1 MRAITAAPP
10 RDLALIGRNGPAA
23 FAHRTELIERNGA
36 GDPSPQ
42 GGFVLRSLLGGFVA
56 LSLTACAEGPQAAFD
71 AHAAPVLERS
81 CTIGS
86 GCHGVPAGEPL
97 PELGFFVTVD
107 DSGRLGDPVA
117 ARAAALTRV
126 TTSAPPHLSSLVR
139 IPLATAHAGGPHVG
153 GDIFG
158 SPDDPQAAALA
169 RWIDAEPDGTG
180 GEDVLLTELETQ
192 FAEEV
197 LPVLLERCAFSGCH
211 GPSDVA
217 NTSFPAR
224 RDPST
229 GAVAPLEVRATRR
242 ALRKFLELTGADVR
256 LSRLVRK
263 AIGETSGGLRH
274 RGGPST
280 FFPEAPPADP
290 LDAPGL
296 RAILRWATA
305 ERAALGI
312 AEDRAPRGLL
322 YVRGPI
328 AERAPYRIEAGGA
341 GSDLF
346 LAPWPPGSGTPENLT
361 ATLHPEGPVEIR
373 EPAVA
378 HDGRTIA
385 FAMRRATERTF
396 ALYQLDADTRES
408 RRLTPESAS
417 GSFVSPVFGPDGR
430 LVAVW
435 DGHGEPGTDGDGVPP
450 ELVAVA
456 PDGTLERLTFT
467 RAPEVRP
474 AVLAA
479 GKTRGMVIFSVR
491 RSGPRGSEGVLFRFP
506 PCHDPDRHGEPEYH
520 VQFGASLVPMA
531 PLVARELPDGRQ
543 VLVVLSS
550 TGSRDDRGALFVL
563 DRSLGP
569 RLPDGAPP
577 SIAFPVDPISV
588 LDAAP
593 RYRDPIALPDG
604 RVLVATDTDRAQGE
618 DALVAVTIVD
628 GAGGAT
634 LGPTE
639 TWLAEAGASL
649 RDPALLMAHPIEDD
663 DHAAIVDPSLPWARI
678 AIRSAPVLEAIYGRP
693 EPYGA
698 RPLRSDLR
706 AVRVLVPA
714 RTEGALPAPGA
725 RVLAEVPLAADGSA
739 ELHVPARTPV
749 LLNWLDARGMVIG
762 NQLDRWFY
770 GEGGE
775 LVPAGAN
782 AATYAHACASCHG
795 ALSGDPSLSI
805 APAPDAISAASVT
818 LSTHDGRDRRRP
830 IPPADLTGLDP
841 RSVTF
846 EADVA
851 PLVAALCVR
860 CHGETDPAAGL
871 ALTSAPGARYPLAYE
886 SLVTFVDAGLRARR
900 SPLVER
906 LSGDELD
913 APGSPRGPCP
923 PEGVDEDTL
932 RLFCRW
938 IESGSVYR
946 EVDGAR

>member
-1 MRAITAAPP
+1 LISRNCEGARA
-10 RDLALIGRNGPAA
+10 L
-23 FAHRTELIERNGA
+23 HGA
-36 GDPSPQ
+36 
-42 GGFVLRSLLGGFVA
+42 FVLRSFLGGLATLCLV
-56 LSLTACAEGPQAAFD
+56 ACAAGPHAAFEAD
-71 AHAAPVLERS
+71 AVPVLERS
-81 CTIGS
+81 CTVGN
-86 GCHGVPAGEPL
+86 GCHGVPTTEPL
-97 PELGFFVTVD
+97 PEVGFFLSID
-107 DSGRLGDPVA
+107 GSGRLTDPVA
-117 ARAAALTRV
+117 ARARALERV
-126 TTSAPPHLSSLVR
+126 TTTAPPHLSSLVR

-153 GDIFG
+153 GDVFA
-158 SPDDPQAAALA
+158 SPDDPQAASLA

-180 GEDVLLTELETQ
+180 GEDVVLTELEAQ
-192 FAEEV
+192 FADEV

-217 NTSFPAR
+217 NTSFPIR

-242 ALRKFLELTGADVR
+242 TVRKFLELTGAEVR

-263 AIGETSGGLRH
+263 AIGEASGGLRH

-280 FFPEAPPADP
+280 FFPEAPPTDP
-290 LDAPGL
+290 LAARGL
-296 RAILRWATA
+296 QAILRWATA

-312 AEDRAPRGLL
+312 TDDRTPRGLL
-322 YVRGPI
+322 YVQGPI
-328 AERAPYRIEAGGA
+328 AERTPYRIEAGVT

-346 LAPWPPGSGTPENLT
+346 LAPWPPGSAPPENLT
-361 ATLHPEGPVEIR
+361 ASLHPEGPAEIR

-385 FAMRRATERTF
+385 FAMRRATESTF
-396 ALYQLDADTRES
+396 ALYQLDADTREG
-408 RRLTPESAS
+408 RRLTSEGAS

-430 LVAVW
+430 LVAAW
-435 DGHGEPGTDGDGVPP
+435 DGHGEPGTDGPGVPP

-474 AVLAA
+474 AVLAS
-479 GKTRGMVIFSVR
+479 GKTRGMVVFSTR
-491 RSGPRGSEGVLFRFP
+491 RSGARGPESVLFRFP
-506 PCHDPDRHGEPEYH
+506 PCHDPALHGEPEYH
-520 VQFGASLVPMA
+520 VQFGVSLAPLA
-531 PLVARELPDGRQ
+531 PLVARDLPDGRQ
-543 VLVVLSS
+543 AVIALPS
-550 TGSRDDRGALFVL
+550 TGAADDRGALFVL

-569 RLPDGAPP
+569 RLPAGTPP
-577 SIAFPVDPISV
+577 SIALPIDPISV

-604 RVLVATDTDRAQGE
+604 RVLVATDTGRAEGE
-618 DALVAVTIVD
+618 DALVAITLVD
-628 GAGGAT
+628 GVGGAT

-639 TWLAEAGASL
+639 MWLAEAGASL
-649 RDPALLMAHPIEDD
+649 RDPALMMPRPIEDE
-663 DHAAIVDPSLPWARI
+663 DHAAVADPSIPWARI

-706 AVRVLVPA
+706 AVRVLMPA
-714 RTEGALPAPGA
+714 RTEGALPGLGA
-725 RVLAEVPLAADGSA
+725 RVLAEVPLATDGSA
-739 ELHVPARTPV
+739 ELHVPPRTPV

-830 IPPADLTGLDP
+830 IPPADLTGLTA

-846 EADVA
+846 EGDVA
-851 PLVAALCVR
+851 PLVETLCVH

-871 ALTSAPGARYPLAYE
+871 ALTSAPGTRFPLAYE
-886 SLVTFVDAGLRARR
+886 SLVPFVDAGLRARR

-906 LSGDELD
+906 LLGDELD

-923 PEGVDEDTL
+923 PEGVDEETL